1 MLLFRS
7 LQHLHHICGK
17 QICTAWSSCCWIWL
31 IRACGF
37 ESTYSTKSRLLM
49 ILYKWTHW
57 ETLNDQVNCVHLS
70 APDKALIFSDE
81 VSGLRPVESL
91 PLFTVAD
98 LICFLS
104 AENRNRQ
111 KGAFMKHIS
120 RGSLMQRCEG
130 KPRWRLSDWNQISV
144 PSKNVLQWYHPS
156 NNWIWEV
163 LSLIN
168 H

>member
-37 ESTYSTKSRLLM
+37 ESTFSAKSRLLM
-49 ILYKWTHW
+49 ILYKWTHR
-57 ETLNDQVNCVHLS
+57 ETLNYQVNSVHLS

-81 VSGLRPVESL
+81 LSGLRPVESL

-104 AENRNRQ
+104 ALRTGIDKKTPLWSTLAVGLWCR
-111 KGAFMKHIS
+111 GAK
-120 RGSLMQRCEG
+120 GSLADVFLIETRFLSPLRMFCNDVIPLTIEFE
-130 KPRWRLSDWNQISV
+130 RL
-144 PSKNVLQWYHPS
+144 YH
-156 NNWIWEV
+156 
-163 LSLIN
+163 
-168 H
+168 